1 MLGAVALA
9 LLAAGCVAGYHPPE
23 MGGLYDRAA
32 QHHGP
37 ERNPVVVIPG
47 MSGSTL
53 VDDASGRVVWGAF
66 IGDYARPGD
75 PADARLL
82 ALPMRPGASL
92 AELRDGVRAVGVL
105 DRVRVRVLGIPVRVR
120 AYVQLLAALG
130 AGGYRVTWER
140 AGLIHGVVAADSA
153 VATTF
158 ARQVA
163 SAAVA
168 PPLDRQDPEE
178 RR

>member
-1 MLGAVALA
+1 MSVARDGWLTPDHPRSSTRLTLAALWLG
-9 LLAAGCVAGYHPPE
+9 LLAAGCVAGYHAPA

-37 ERNPVVVIPG
+37 VRNPVVVIPG

-53 VDDASGRVVWGAF
+53 VDDASGRVVWGTF
-66 IGDYARPGD
+66 VGDYARPGI

-82 ALPMRPGASL
+82 ALPILPGASL
-92 AELRDGVRAVGVL
+92 DELRDGVRADGVL

-130 AGGYRVTWER
+130 AGPLVPEYGVGPTV
-140 AGLIHGVVAADSA
+140 LI
-153 VATTF
+153 TIM
-158 ARQVA
+158 
-163 SAAVA
+163 
-168 PPLDRQDPEE
+168 
-178 RR
+178 